1 MSKPI
6 LIGEIDVSGTMM
18 PVFASPVLVDRLLRV
33 EIGYTG
39 DDDSSDKASVL
50 LDEASASLRSGKTQF
65 SHMVRDRAW
74 RGDPEKIESE
84 RVNVSI
90 AMGLRSLTLGYSV
103 RKIAKRDPRFQ
114 QIASDA
120 LVAMKKYECRRDV

>member
-1 MSKPI
+1 MSKPV

-33 EIGYTG
+33 ELGYTG
-39 DDDSSDKASVL
+39 DDDSADKASAL
-50 LDEASASLRSGKTQF
+50 LDEASASLRSGRTQF

-90 AMGLRSLTLGYSV
+90 AIGLRSLTLGYSV
-103 RKIAKRDPRFQ
+103 RRIQKRDPRFQ
-114 QIASDA
+114 QIANDA
-120 LVAMKKYECRRDV
+120 LVAMKKYERRRDV

>member
-1 MSKPI
+1 MSKPV

-18 PVFASPVLVDRLLRV
+18 PVFASTVLVDRLLRV
-33 EIGYTG
+33 EVGYTG
-39 DDDSSDKASVL
+39 DDDTADKASVL
-50 LDEASASLRSGKTQF
+50 LDEASASLRSGRTQF

-103 RKIAKRDPRFQ
+103 RKIAKRGPRFQ
-114 QIASDA
+114 QIANDA
-120 LVAMKKYECRRDV
+120 LVAMNKYECRRDV